1 MFVKFKVLL
10 LLEFHQVVLNFSKLL
25 NKTSFCNF
33 FDVRHEDLF
42 LLLIHIQDFVYI
54 PFFLVLVDIE
64 SQVYDQLENMDKL
77 LTIPDLED
85 EHLFN
90 LLLEHIIVVIIDNL
104 NDGLVIRR
112 LCGLEFEAEILW
124 VNID

>member
-104 NDGLVIRR
+104 NDGFVIRR